1 MTVPPAS
8 QLTSRMV
15 PASTLRRND
24 ATIMGSTTSTPNTTP
39 AIRIRVVMDGEV
51 GECVRSGFRHADGAA
66 IARGVD
72 ARDANDVARAD
83 ARAAR
88 AIVRSER
95 RQELHDLSIDV
106 QRDQPL
112 AIRVESHHRS
122 RVVLD
127 RAFERRGGRGLEAE
141 EHAPER
147 TDEQPLERRGGEHGG
162 AHAPGLAEW

>member
-8 QLTSRMV
+8 QLTRRIV

-24 ATIMGSTTSTPNTTP
+24 ATIMGSTTSTPKMTP
-39 AIRIRVVMDGEV
+39 AMKIRFDMDGEV

-72 ARDANDVARAD
+72 ARNANDVARAD

-88 AIVRSER
+88 AVVRSES

-112 AIRVESHHRS
+112 AIRVESHHCS
-122 RVVLD
+122 CVVLD
-127 RAFERRGGRGLEAE
+127 RTLERRGGRGLEAE

-147 TDEQPLERRGGEHGG
+147 ANEQALERRGGGDGPPG
-162 AHAPGLAEW
+162 A